1 MRRPIVVGNWKMN
14 MLISTSNKWVE
25 EFIKTSKLVGSFDLV
40 IAPPFTSLSAVRK
53 SAEGTKIQLAGQ
65 NMASEL
71 EGAQT
76 GEVSAIM
83 LRDAGC
89 EYVILGHSERR
100 QHYSESDEI
109 INRKIL
115 LACENQLNIIFCIGE
130 TIEDRN
136 RGQANKVLEG
146 QLLGGLDGLIEDQL
160 NSVCIAYEPIWAIG
174 TGHTANPNQVQDV
187 HSFIRNWCKK
197 SFGKN
202 IAEASRILYGGSVDS
217 QNSPSLMS
225 QPDVDGLLVGGA
237 SLRSKSFY
245 DIIKSSFEG

>member
-25 EFIKTSKLVGSFDLV
+25 DFLKTSKLVSSFDLV
-40 IAPPFTSLSAVRK
+40 IAPPFTSISAVRK

-100 QHYSESDEI
+100 QYYAESDEI

-130 TIEDRN
+130 SIEARN

-146 QLLGGLDGLIEDQL
+146 QLLRGLDGLTEDQL

-174 TGHTANPNQVQDV
+174 TGHTANPSQVQDV

-197 SFGKN
+197 VFGKN

-237 SLRSKSFY
+237 SLIPKPFY
-245 DIIKSSFEG
+245 DIIKSSFED

>member
-25 EFIKTSKLVGSFDLV
+25 EFIKASNFVGSFDIV
-40 IAPPFTSLSAVRK
+40 ISPPFTSLSAVRNSLK
-53 SAEGTKIQLAGQ
+53 GTKIQLAGQ
-65 NMASEL
+65 NMASEMD
-71 EGAQT
+71 GAHT

-89 EYVILGHSERR
+89 DYVILGHSERR
-100 QHYSESDEI
+100 QYFAESDEL

-115 LACENQLNIIFCIGE
+115 LACENQLNIIFCVGE
-130 TIEDRN
+130 SIEDRN
-136 RGQANKVLEG
+136 RGDANKVLEG
-146 QLLGGLDGLIEDQL
+146 QLFRGLDGLIEDQL
-160 NSVCIAYEPIWAIG
+160 NSLCIAYEPIWAIG

-197 SFGKN
+197 SFGEN
-202 IAEASRILYGGSVDS
+202 ISNTTRILYGGSVDS

-237 SLRSKSFY
+237 SLRSKPFY
-245 DIIKSSFEG
+245 DIIKSSFED

>member
-1 MRRPIVVGNWKMN
+1 
-14 MLISTSNKWVE
+14 
-25 EFIKTSKLVGSFDLV
+25 
-40 IAPPFTSLSAVRK
+40 
-53 SAEGTKIQLAGQ
+53 
-65 NMASEL
+65 MASEL
-71 EGAQT
+71 EGAKT
-76 GEVSAIM
+76 GEISATM

-100 QHYSESDEI
+100 QYYSESDET
-109 INRKIL
+109 INRKVL

-130 TIEDRN
+130 SIEDRN

-146 QLLGGLDGLIEDQL
+146 QLLRGLDGLIEDQL

-174 TGHTANPNQVQDV
+174 TGHTANPNQVQDI
-187 HSFIRNWCKK
+187 HNFIRNWCKK

-202 IAEASRILYGGSVDS
+202 MAVDVRILYGGSVDS
-217 QNSPSLMS
+217 QNSLSLMS

-245 DIIKSSFEG
+245 DIIKSSFED

>member
-25 EFIKTSKLVGSFDLV
+25 EFIKISNLLGSFDLV

-100 QHYSESDEI
+100 QHYSESDEM

-245 DIIKSSFEG
+245 DIIKSSFED

>member
-1 MRRPIVVGNWKMN
+1 MRRPIIVGNWKMN
-14 MLISTSNKWVE
+14 ILISTSKKWVE
-25 EFIKTSKLVGSFDLV
+25 DFLKTSKLVSSFDLV
-40 IAPPFTSLSAVRK
+40 IAPPFTSISAVRK

-100 QHYSESDEI
+100 QHYAESDEI

-130 TIEDRN
+130 SIEDRN

-174 TGHTANPNQVQDV
+174 TGHTANPSQVQDV

-197 SFGKN
+197 VFGKN
-202 IAEASRILYGGSVDS
+202 IAEATRILYGGSVDS

-237 SLRSKSFY
+237 SLIPKSFY
-245 DIIKSSFEG
+245 DIIKSSFED